1 MISLLQKKLKMAMKA
16 KDRATII
23 GLRNILGKLKA
34 QKIDNRDDLT
44 EQECIKILQSSTKQ
58 LKDSIIQY
66 KKGGRDD
73 LVEKEVFELKL
84 IENYLPE
91 QLSESDILVS
101 VQKTIKSIGDESMQ
115 DLGQVMGAVMKKL
128 AGVADG
134 KIVQR
139 IVQKELNL

>member
-1 MISLLQKKLKMAMKA
+1 MKA